1 MKKEIKEKEIAI
13 MDFQSGTITLNTMKE
28 GESEEDYIN
37 SNSCEWISAE
47 NIVVQ
52 DFRKDKNSIV

>member
-28 GESEEDYIN
+28 GESEEGYIN
-37 SNSCEWISAE
+37 SNSCEYMSAE
-47 NIVVQ
+47 KIIIN
-52 DFRKDKNSIV
+52 DKRI

>member
-28 GESEEDYIN
+28 DESEEDYIN